1 MDFFQGL
8 SEKYNEI
15 WKNIISP
22 QRQIYFLNDLGPK
35 VQIVRNVPI
44 IRYDVDL
51 INSREQVLRCTYY
64 APDSYD
70 KSKIGCVIYL
80 HGNASSRIEALT
92 TFNYVLPR
100 SILFCFDFAGAG
112 KSDGQYVTL
121 GINESEDLS
130 LVVDYIRNNI
140 GVQKIALWGRSMGA
154 STAINYCANNP
165 NKVSVMA
172 LDSGFIKL
180 SFILE
185 EIGKQRTK
193 IPNILVDAVLHFIKN
208 KIKNVLNMDIF
219 QLDLLEQIKKIN
231 NCEGIIFCS
240 AQNDSIINSYHT
252 QKLFETYRG
261 DKKIIKFEGDHNT
274 LRPPQVLQQIVQFLE
289 QRMYGCDLSPVSYQA
304 QDEQNKYQFKEQ
316 NYVNDELFAQAF
328 QQIPQALDKTDQLVD
343 ICIKQM
349 EFLACPFQSTNL
361 TPTHTSQDKY
371 MNLSV
376 SNQQQQ
382 QQLLQPE
389 SPISKKVVADSD
401 TGYTYRDN
409 NNYQNMN
416 KSLNSTKRIKQICT
430 NAKVLNEL
438 SINSF
443 QQIPFNQNF
452 SNQNHIANTNS
463 NQFQKNPPSPSDEAY
478 IQSQFSVINFNDA
491 TNTIQQVRKSNNTF
505 SKKPTISIQKQDKQQ
520 GIHLI
525 SKPNMT
531 QISTS
536 CDTVLDKKKEDI
548 LKRIFDELDS
558 KQSNQTNKSQPQIQ
572 LLHPHFQAF
581 SQSSEASN
589 NQPYIKKEKMQLS
602 TSNCAMQYPQQQN
615 KNQNSLSHSSRPHM
629 HQANINQQNETK
641 ILNTTRREAS
651 QEDFSQILFQNRV
664 QEKLPSQHYPNEKT
678 NNYQYKDEKV
688 QVQCVNYTLKYPQ
701 QQNKA
706 QNINVLNNSSRPLQS
721 QGNTTY
727 QLQHDIRTQNMIRN
741 EINQE
746 DHIQRLNQNRAQ
758 ERNTPQNL
766 TMSQN
771 NQRSFA
777 QTQNIDF
784 SNSFNKRDNS
794 LTNKDLNDRYKF
806 MTHCNSSPI
815 NYKAK
820 NYDINQQFNISS
832 SQSVLRK

>member
-8 SEKYNEI
+8 SDKYNEI

-35 VQIVRNVPI
+35 VQIIRNIPV

-51 INSREQVLRCTYY
+51 KNSREQVLRCTFY

-70 KSKIGCVIYL
+70 KSKIGCVVYL

-92 TFNYVLPR
+92 TFNYVLPH

-130 LVVDYIRNNI
+130 LIIDYIKDKI

-165 NKVSVMA
+165 NKICVMA

-180 SFILE
+180 SLILE

-208 KIKNVLNMDIF
+208 KIKSVLNMDIF
-219 QLDLLEQIKKIN
+219 QLDLLEQIKKIT

-240 AQNDSIINSYHT
+240 AQDDSIINSYHT
-252 QKLFETYRG
+252 QKLYEAFSG
-261 DKKIIKFEGDHNT
+261 DKKIIKFDGDHNT
-274 LRPPQVLQQIVQFLE
+274 LRPPQVLHQIVKFLE
-289 QRMYGCDLSPVSYQA
+289 QRMYGFDLSPVSYQG
-304 QDEQNKYQFKEQ
+304 QDEQNKNQVKELSF
-316 NYVNDELFAQAF
+316 VNDDLFAQAF

-349 EFLACPFQSTNL
+349 EFLSCPFQATNL
-361 TPTHTSQDKY
+361 TPTQASQDRSI
-371 MNLSV
+371 NFQAP
-376 SNQQQQ
+376 NQQQT
-382 QQLLQPE
+382 E
-389 SPISKKVVADSD
+389 SPISKKVTADID
-401 TGYTYRDN
+401 TGYSYRDN
-409 NNYQNMN
+409 HNNQNMN

-443 QQIPFNQNF
+443 QQIPQNQNF
-452 SNQNHIANTNS
+452 SNQNHFTNTNS

-478 IQSQFSVINFNDA
+478 LQSQFSVINFNDA

-525 SKPNMT
+525 SKPNMS

-536 CDTVLDKKKEDI
+536 CEVVIDKKKEDI
-548 LKRIFDELDS
+548 LKRIFDEQDS
-558 KQSNQTNKSQPQIQ
+558 KPQNQSIKSQPQIQ

-581 SQSSEASN
+581 SQSIEASN

-602 TSNCAMQYPQQQN
+602 TSNYALQHPQQQQN
-615 KNQNSLSHSSRPHM
+615 KNLNNLTHSSRPHIYQPNM
-629 HQANINQQNETK
+629 NQQNEIKTP
-641 ILNTTRREAS
+641 NMTRRETIN
-651 QEDFSQILFQNRV
+651 DDYSQILFQNRV
-664 QEKLPSQHYPNEKT
+664 QEKIPSPNFQNDRA
-678 NNYQYKDEKV
+678 NNYQYKDDTI
-688 QVQCVNYTLKYPQ
+688 QVQSVNYTLKYPQ
-701 QQNKA
+701 QQNKV
-706 QNINVLNNSSRPLQS
+706 QNINILNNSGRPLQT
-721 QGNTTY
+721 QNHTLY
-727 QLQHDIRTQNMIRN
+727 QQQSDIRAQNMIRN
-741 EINQE
+741 ETNKE
-746 DHIQRLNQNRAQ
+746 DYFQRFNQNRSQ
-758 ERNTPQNL
+758 EKNTPQNL

-771 NQRSFA
+771 NLRSHV

-784 SNSFNKRDNS
+784 SSYINKRDSS
-794 LTNKDLNDRYKF
+794 LTSKDLSDRYKF
-806 MTHCNSSPI
+806 MSNCNSSPV

-820 NYDINQQFNISS
+820 NYDINQQFNITS
-832 SQSVLRK
+832 SQQVMRK

>member
-15 WKNIISP
+15 WKHIISP

-35 VQIVRNVPI
+35 IQIVRNVPI

-51 INSREQVLRCTYY
+51 KNSREQILRCTFY

-70 KSKIGCVIYL
+70 KSKMGCVIYL

-130 LVVDYIRNNI
+130 LVVDYIKNSI

-165 NKVSVMA
+165 KKISVMA

-208 KIKNVLNMDIF
+208 KIKSVLNMDIF

-240 AQNDSIINSYHT
+240 AQSDSIINSNHT
-252 QKLFETYRG
+252 QKLFEAFNG
-261 DKKIIKFEGDHNT
+261 DKKLIKFEGDHNT
-274 LRPPQVLQQIVQFLE
+274 LRPPQVLQQIVYFLE
-289 QRMYGCDLSPVSYQA
+289 QRMYGFDLPPLSYQG
-304 QDEQNKYQFKEQ
+304 QDEQNKNQVKQ
-316 NYVNDELFAQAF
+316 LSLVNDDLFAQAF

-343 ICIKQM
+343 ICIKQI
-349 EFLACPFQSTNL
+349 EFLACPFQAANL
-361 TPTHTSQDKY
+361 TPTQMSQDKF
-371 MNLSV
+371 MNLSAL
-376 SNQQQQ
+376 NQQQA
-382 QQLLQPE
+382 E
-389 SPISKKVVADSD
+389 SPIATKKVIADVD
-401 TGYTYRDN
+401 TGYSYRDN
-409 NNYQNMN
+409 HNNQNM
-416 KSLNSTKRIKQICT
+416 KKPLNSTKRIKQICT
-430 NAKVLNEL
+430 NAKVLSEL

-443 QQIPFNQNF
+443 QQIPLNKNF
-452 SNQNHIANTNS
+452 CNQNHLANTNS
-463 NQFQKNPPSPSDEAY
+463 NQFQKTPPSPSDEAY
-478 IQSQFSVINFNDA
+478 LQSQFSVTNFNDA

-505 SKKPTISIQKQDKQQ
+505 SKKPIISIQKQDKQQ

-525 SKPNMT
+525 SKPNIT

-548 LKRIFDELDS
+548 LKRIFDEQES
-558 KQSNQTNKSQPQIQ
+558 KPSNQSIKSQPQIQ

-581 SQSSEASN
+581 SQNSEASI
-589 NQPYIKKEKMQLS
+589 NQQYIKKQKMQLS
-602 TSNCAMQYPQQQN
+602 TSNYVLQYPQQQN
-615 KNQNSLSHSSRPHM
+615 KNLNNLTHSCRPHI
-629 HQANINQQNETK
+629 HQTNINQQNEIKTP
-641 ILNTTRREAS
+641 NMTRRETS
-651 QEDFSQILFQNRV
+651 QEDYSQILFQNRV
-664 QEKLPSQHYPNEKT
+664 QEKLPSQNFQNEKA
-678 NNYQYKDEKV
+678 NNYQYKDDKI
-688 QVQCVNYTLKYPQ
+688 QLSCVNYTLKYPQ

-706 QNINVLNNSSRPLQS
+706 QNINMLNNSSRPLQS
-721 QGNTTY
+721 QNNTEY
-727 QLQHDIRTQNMIRN
+727 QLQQPDVRAQNIVRN
-741 EINQE
+741 KINSE
-746 DHIQRLNQNRAQ
+746 DQFQRMYQNRNQ
-758 ERNTPQNL
+758 DKNTPQNL

-771 NQRSFA
+771 NQRSYV

-784 SNSFNKRDNS
+784 SKFVNKRDNS

-806 MTHCNSSPI
+806 MTHCNSSPV
-815 NYKAK
+815 NFKAK
-820 NYDINQQFNISS
+820 NYEINQQFNVTSC
-832 SQSVLRK
+832 QQVLRK